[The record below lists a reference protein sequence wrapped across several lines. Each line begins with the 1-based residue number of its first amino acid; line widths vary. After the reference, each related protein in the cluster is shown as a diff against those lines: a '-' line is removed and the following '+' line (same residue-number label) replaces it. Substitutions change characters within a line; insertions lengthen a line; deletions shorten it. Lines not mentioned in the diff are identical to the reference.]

1 MMMFR
6 ISSALGG
13 TFMPSAFSTARIE
26 AMEWTVVQTPQNRW
40 VKYQASRGSLVFRI
54 FSIPRNIVLLLQA
67 STILPL
73 LISASILK
81 CPSILVIGSTTIFVM
96 CHVLP
101 LFTFRLLF
109 TAKSTDDSVSGKNRC
124 RSHSQ
129 PKADLVRSRF
139 DAKAGHIGESTVK
152 RGQRIP
158 EHRLG
163 AACAAVTGGDRPA
176 RLFVVPL
183 GRTVMESLGALAPH
197 FVEAVTLAVG
207 FIAPFLHI
215 LSGIKV
221 ATSLAVVMNP
231 LAKCEKRSADTVDSR
246 KLLEKEEVHDCR
258 REIVRI
264 QRATGNVQH
273 CGARHGF
280 LDADSS
286 GRIRSCCRDSAV

>member
-96 CHVLP
+96 CHILP
-101 LFTFRLLF
+101 LFTFSLLF
-109 TAKSTDDSVSGKNRC
+109 AAKSAHDSVAGKNRC
-124 RSHSQ
+124 RSDGQ
-129 PKADLVRSRF
+129 PEADLVGSRF
-139 DAKAGHIGESTVK
+139 DAETWHIREPPVK
-152 RGQRIP
+152 RCQRIP

-163 AACAAVTGGDRPA
+163 AAGAAVTGSDRPA
-176 RLFVVPL
+176 RPFVVSL
-183 GRTVMESLGALAPH
+183 RRTVMESFRTLAPH
-197 FVEAVTLAVG
+197 FVEAVPLAVG
-207 FIAPFLHI
+207 LVAPFLDI

-221 ATSLAVVMNP
+221 PAALAVVMDP
-231 LAKCEKRSADTVDSR
+231 LAKGEKRSAETVDSR
-246 KLLEKEEVHDCR
+246 KLLEEEEVHDCR
-258 REIVRI
+258 RKVVRI
-264 QRATGNVQH
+264 ERAAGDVQH

-286 GRIRSCCRDSAV
+286 GRIRSGCRNTAV

>member
-40 VKYQASRGSLVFRI
+40 VKYQASRGSRLFRI

-96 CHVLP
+96 CHILP
-101 LFTFRLLF
+101 LFTFSLLF
-109 TAKSTDDSVSGKNRC
+109 AAKSAHNSVAGKNRC
-124 RSHSQ
+124 RSDSQ
-129 PKADLVRSRF
+129 PEADLVGSRF
-139 DAKAGHIGESTVK
+139 YAEARHIREPPVK
-152 RGQRIP
+152 RSQRIP
-158 EHRLG
+158 EHWLRATG
-163 AACAAVTGGDRPA
+163 AAVTGSDRPA
-176 RLFVVPL
+176 RLFVVSL
-183 GRTVMESLGALAPH
+183 RRTVMESFRALAPH
-197 FVEAVTLAVG
+197 LVEAVPLAVG
-207 FIAPFLHI
+207 LVAPFFDI

-221 ATSLAVVMNP
+221 TTALAVVMNP
-231 LAKCEKRSADTVDSR
+231 LAECKERSAETVDSR
-246 KLLEKEEVHDCR
+246 KLLEEEEVYDCR

-264 QRATGNVQH
+264 KRAAGDVQH
-273 CGARHGF
+273 CGTWHCF
-280 LDADSS
+280 LDTDSS
-286 GRIRSCCRDSAV
+286 GRIRSCCRNPAV